1 MSSMS
6 HQLKIQTIIFMIFA
20 IHNQYLGLYVL
31 DYLNC
36 INITITARLHSY
48 LKMYLHVAIAY
59 NNRWIYKFEVK
70 HIILIQQ

>member
-6 HQLKIQTIIFMIFA
+6 HQLKIQKVIFMIFA
-20 IHNQYLGLYVL
+20 IHNQYLGL

-36 INITITARLHSY
+36 IIITITARLHSY